1 MELIERYLQA
11 VKSGLPSKQSD
22 DIVQELRDSILSQV
36 EERES
41 TLGRPLGE
49 SEIMDILKRMG
60 SPMVLAG
67 RYGGRRHVIAGSLFT
82 IYWKVLSFALSIAL
96 VAHAATSIA
105 LAASGKPLM
114 ESLAVFIRFPG
125 VALKVFA
132 IVTLVFGALD
142 LLGTKLRPCD
152 HWDPSQLPPL
162 TKKPA
167 RKSKFDLV
175 AQLIMKTV
183 FSAWW
188 LTGLHYQYL
197 VFGPGAAFMRFGPIW
212 LKIYPLFVIAAS
224 VDIGITAIALMR
236 PDLVQPGRVMRL
248 LKHGLGLLIL
258 FLLANSSVL
267 FVPTDLRNADWEH
280 VVTSINFG
288 LHIGLVV
295 AIVATVVNF
304 VRDTVRFVRG
314 RFADQR
320 SIAMGS

>member
-11 VKSGLPSKQSD
+11 VKAGLPGKQSD

-41 TLGRPLGE
+41 TLGRSLTE
-49 SEIMDILKRMG
+49 NEVMDILKKMG

-67 RYGGRRHVIAGSLFT
+67 RYGRHRHIIAGSLFT

-105 LAASGKPLM
+105 LAASGKPLTD
-114 ESLAVFIRFPG
+114 SLSVFIRFPG

-132 IVTLVFGALD
+132 IVTLVFAALD
-142 LLGTKLRPCD
+142 LLGTKIRPCD

-167 RKSKFDLV
+167 RKSTFDLV

-197 VFGPGAAFMRFGPIW
+197 VLGPGAAFMRFGPIW

-224 VDIGITAIALMR
+224 IDIGITAFALMR
-236 PDLVQPGRVMRL
+236 PDPVQPGRVLRL
-248 LKHGLGLLIL
+248 MKHALGLLIL
-258 FLLANSSVL
+258 FLLANSSNL
-267 FVPTDLRNADWEH
+267 FVPTDVTNAEWEH
-280 VVTSINFG
+280 VVTTINFG

-295 AIVATVVNF
+295 AIVATLVNF
-304 VRDTVRFVRG
+304 VRDGVRFIRQL
-314 RFADQR
+314 FAHEQP
-320 SIAMGS
+320 AVMGS